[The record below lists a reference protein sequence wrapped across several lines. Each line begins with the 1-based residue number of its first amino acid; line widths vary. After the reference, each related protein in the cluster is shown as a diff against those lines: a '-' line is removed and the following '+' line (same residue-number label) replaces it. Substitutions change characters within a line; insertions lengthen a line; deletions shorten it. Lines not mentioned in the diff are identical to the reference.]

1 MLTACSCMYEKV
13 IEITIAQL
21 GFSNFYAQAGNV
33 QWAYDI
39 ARINPKVLQNSF
51 HTKSGH
57 DVELRSFF
65 KEHDIEYQSFYTL
78 NSNRDAYHH
87 EAAVNMAT
95 EKGLSPEALFFSFV
109 MALGISPLVGTTNEE
124 YMKDDMILMSR
135 IRSGEKIIA
144 NSEELAIIGNAL
156 GSPDWE
162 VEDEL

>member
-78 NSNRDAYHH
+78 NSNRDAYRH
-87 EAAVNMAT
+87 EAQSKWRRKRV
-95 EKGLSPEALFFSFV
+95 
-109 MALGISPLVGTTNEE
+109 
-124 YMKDDMILMSR
+124 
-135 IRSGEKIIA
+135 
-144 NSEELAIIGNAL
+144 
-156 GSPDWE
+156 
-162 VEDEL
+162 